1 MRTTVYFPKLAS
13 LAGFV
18 RHFAPKRRSDAVLSD
33 LDMTGH
39 LLRDIGL
46 RRGPVGPDGSSYLP
60 F

>member
-1 MRTTVYFPKLAS
+1 MKTTVYFPKLAS
-13 LAGFV
+13 LAGLA
-18 RHFAPKRRSDAVLSD
+18 RRLAPTRNAGLSD

-46 RRGPVGPDGSSYLP
+46 RRGPVGPDGSNYLP

>member
-1 MRTTVYFPKLAS
+1 MKTIAYFPRLAS
-13 LAGFV
+13 LAGFA
-18 RHFAPKRRSDAVLSD
+18 RHLGPTRNANAGLSA

-46 RRGPVGPDGSSYLP
+46 RRGPVGPDGSNYLP

>member
-1 MRTTVYFPKLAS
+1 MKTTVYFPTLAS
-13 LAGFV
+13 LAGLA
-18 RHFAPKRRSDAVLSD
+18 RHFAPTRNSTAVLSD

-46 RRGPVGPDGSSYLP
+46 RRGPVGPDGRNYLP

>member
-1 MRTTVYFPKLAS
+1 MKTTVCFPGLAS
-13 LAGFV
+13 LAALA
-18 RHFAPKRRSDAVLSD
+18 RHRAPTRRSNAGLSD